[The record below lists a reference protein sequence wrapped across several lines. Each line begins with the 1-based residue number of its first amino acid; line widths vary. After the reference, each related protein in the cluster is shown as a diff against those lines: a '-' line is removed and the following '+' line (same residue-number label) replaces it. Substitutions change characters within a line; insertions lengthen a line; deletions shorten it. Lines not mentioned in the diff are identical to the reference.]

1 MTIRISPPPP
11 DEWSDERNSPQKSS
25 YYDRNL
31 RQGPALIRARK
42 PYLVKNLAVG
52 TGLWCFAGAV
62 YWYTLRAVGQDE
74 FEDVKV
80 PDTPRQPTKSN

>member
-1 MTIRISPPPP
+1 MAI
-11 DEWSDERNSPQKSS
+11 PQKSS

-42 PYLVKNLAVG
+42 PYLTKNLAVG
-52 TGLWCFAGAV
+52 AGLWCFVGA
-62 YWYTLRAVGQDE
+62 AVGQDE

-80 PDTPRQPTKSN
+80 PDAPRQPAKSN